1 MKKVIIIEDDPMVA
15 MINME
20 YLSKCGNVE
29 IIGQG
34 STKEET
40 LTFLKKFPIDLI
52 LLDVYLG
59 DENGIDILQSIRAL
73 GYTTDVIMITSANGS
88 QDIKKAL
95 ALGCVDY
102 LIKPFDFDRFKIAI
116 EKTLQRDEILKNEKL
131 YQCRIDIINLNENLD
146 CNCDL
151 PKGLN
156 KNTLEE
162 IELIIDNIQEEQF
175 GIKDVCELSHLSNV
189 TIKKYLDY
197 LESTKKIKAFS
208 IYGNIGRPLYMY
220 KKIKKI
226 R

>member
-1 MKKVIIIEDDPMVA
+1 MKKVIVIEDDPMVA

-102 LIKPFDFDRFKIAI
+102 LI
-116 EKTLQRDEILKNEKL
+116 
-131 YQCRIDIINLNENLD
+131 
-146 CNCDL
+146 
-151 PKGLN
+151 
-156 KNTLEE
+156 
-162 IELIIDNIQEEQF
+162 
-175 GIKDVCELSHLSNV
+175 
-189 TIKKYLDY
+189 
-197 LESTKKIKAFS
+197 
-208 IYGNIGRPLYMY
+208 
-220 KKIKKI
+220 
-226 R
+226 